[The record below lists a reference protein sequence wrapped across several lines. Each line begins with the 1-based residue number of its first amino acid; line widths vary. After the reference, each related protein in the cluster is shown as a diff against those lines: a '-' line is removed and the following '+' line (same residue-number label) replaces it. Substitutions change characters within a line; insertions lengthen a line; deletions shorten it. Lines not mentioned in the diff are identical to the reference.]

1 MNQSMS
7 HAVRYEQDGG
17 VVVLTLNEPATRNAI
32 SPAIV
37 EALVAYTDRINADLS
52 VGCVIVTGEGKG
64 FSSGG
69 NVKRMKDRSELFGG
83 SPAEMRRTYQ
93 QGIQRIPLAM
103 YALEAPSIAAVN
115 GAAVGAGCDLA
126 SMCDIRIAGRST
138 TFAESFLRVGLVSG
152 DGGAW
157 FLPRAVGMSKA
168 CEMTFTGDFVDAEE
182 ALRIGLVSK
191 VVDDEQLL
199 EEATALARRIAA
211 QPVHSLRLTKR
222 LLRDSQ
228 QTSLAT
234 ALEMASA
241 MQALAQH
248 TKDQHEAVLAFT
260 EKREP
265 KFEGR

>member
-1 MNQSMS
+1 MNE
-7 HAVRYEQDGG
+7 AVRYEQDGG
-17 VVVLTLNEPATRNAI
+17 VVTLTLNEPATRNAI

-37 EALVAYTDRINADLS
+37 DALVDCTQRINADLS
-52 VGCVIVTGEGKG
+52 VGCVILTGAGEG

-69 NVKRMKDRSELFGG
+69 NVKQMKERAGLFAG
-83 SPAEMRRTYQ
+83 SPAEIRRGYH

-126 SMCDIRIAGRST
+126 TMCDIRIAARSA

-157 FLPRAVGMSKA
+157 YLPRAVGMSKA
-168 CEMTFTGDFVDAEE
+168 CEMTFTGDFIEAEE
-182 ALRIGLVSK
+182 AARIGLVSR
-191 VVDDEQLL
+191 VVDDARLM
-199 EEATALARRIAA
+199 EEARALAARIAA

-228 QTSLAT
+228 RVELPV
-234 ALEMASA
+234 ALELASSL
-241 MQALAQH
+241 QALVQH
-248 TKDQHEAVLAFT
+248 THDQHEAVVAFT
-260 EKREP
+260 ERRKP